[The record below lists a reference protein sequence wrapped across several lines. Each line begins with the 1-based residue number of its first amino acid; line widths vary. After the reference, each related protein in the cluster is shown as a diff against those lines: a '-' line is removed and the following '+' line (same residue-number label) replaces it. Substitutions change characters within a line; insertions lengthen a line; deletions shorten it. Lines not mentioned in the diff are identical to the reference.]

1 MNINTQLFKIHH
13 LILIIALLFIISC
26 QGKKNKPY
34 DHFYVTK
41 DIHHNDTI
49 KILSKLPELRLYKK
63 ELIEN
68 KTRSAY
74 IVQTSGALGIS
85 ARFENYKCSATC
97 KNDTLLIV
105 LKNSNGYFGNG
116 ILIKVFD
123 GQYFIRDYDPKTLRG
138 EEKFLPSNVIDQ
150 KLILNKSDFS
160 ENDSLYGSIY
170 YRTLI
175 ENHIEK
181 TLRGYFRTKIK

>member
-1 MNINTQLFKIHH
+1 MQKFIC
-13 LILIIALLFIISC
+13 LIAFNLFISC
-26 QGKKNKPY
+26 KPDEVKSYDSFIVDKNL
-34 DHFYVTK
+34 HQ
-41 DIHHNDTI
+41 NDTL

-74 IVQTSGALGIS
+74 ILQTSGALGIS
-85 ARFENYKCSATC
+85 AKFENYKCSAIC
-97 KNDTLLIV
+97 KNDTLNIILN
-105 LKNSNGYFGNG
+105 NSNGYFGNG

-123 GQYFIRDYDPKTLRG
+123 GKYFIRDYDPKTLRD
-138 EEKFLPSNVIDQ
+138 EEKFLPSKTVDQ
-150 KLILNKSDFS
+150 KLILNKSEFT

-181 TLRGYFRTKIK
+181 TMRGYFRTTIQ